1 MVEYD
6 SDSKTLVANKAQ
18 RLLSNFVFFAMN
30 KLRDIFLRFLG
41 GELSR
46 SSPGWV
52 AGTVGSVVPTRISP
66 CAGAHVRGRPARMRR
81 CRCRV
86 RGVRTSFFL
95 LGINRLR
102 ASCLNAFCESTEKA
116 QTGALSQNPSIGI
129 PLGVTLCGGIHKPPS
144 ISLYSEAVPD
154 TFLSIGSLSLNGTG
168 SDYTVL

>member
-1 MVEYD
+1 
-6 SDSKTLVANKAQ
+6 
-18 RLLSNFVFFAMN
+18 MN
-30 KLRDIFLRFLG
+30 KLTDIFLRFLG

-46 SSPGWV
+46 SSPVWV

-144 ISLYSEAVPD
+144 ISLYSEARRRISGWSTRSAGAVVVVLAIVLLVVPWYSSTRVPGYHHRGCD
-154 TFLSIGSLSLNGTG
+154 FFL
-168 SDYTVL
+168 Y